1 MKIYDKESFE
11 ALLKQKFPNN
21 DITVLSFSGTYKSIS
36 YRCNSCGRIYNKTRA
51 NHLYENKT
59 LCQKCYSARDSVMRD
74 WILDFLKNSTQ
85 FSLVEPWYGM
95 TSVSLQLYCNNCHR
109 QFAKKPSNLYQ
120 RQESTICP
128 YCGDNGAPVLWEDF
142 YQRLSSQEQ
151 EEYTFSNYHGIDQ
164 KMKIQHKCGFVFYQ
178 KPINFLKSRGCPH
191 CYGNRSVGE
200 KKIEEF
206 LIINHFEYESQKRFP
221 ELGRLS
227 YDFYIPEL
235 RLLIE
240 YQGEQH
246 YKPVDIFGGEEH
258 FLFQQKSDQ
267 SKREYA
273 KSNGYILLEIP
284 YYDLKKINTYLV
296 PLLAQR
302 LSSNGVEN
310 KLEMKNLDDIV

>member
-21 DITVLSFSGTYKSIS
+21 DITVLSFSGTYKPIS
-36 YRCNSCGRIYNKTRA
+36 YRCNSCGRIYSKTRA

-59 LCQKCYSARDSVMRD
+59 LCQKCYSARDSIMRD
-74 WILDFLKNSTQ
+74 WILDFLAASTQ
-85 FSLVEPWYGM
+85 FSLVEPWYGT
-95 TSVSLQLYCNNCHR
+95 TSVNLQLYCNKCHR
-109 QFAKKPSNLYQ
+109 QFAKKPGNLYR
-120 RQESTICP
+120 RQENTICP
-128 YCGDNGAPVLWEDF
+128 YCGNNGAPVPWEDF
-142 YQRLSSQEQ
+142 FQQLSPEEQ
-151 EEYTFSNYHGIDQ
+151 EEYIFSNYHGTDQ
-164 KMKIQHKCGFVFYQ
+164 KMKIQHKCGLVFYQ

-206 LIINHFEYESQKRFP
+206 LMTNHFEYEPQKHFS

-227 YDFYIPEL
+227 YDFFVPEL
-235 RLLIE
+235 QLLIE

-246 YKPVDIFGGEEH
+246 YKPVEIFGGEEH

-267 SKREYA
+267 CKREYA
-273 KSNGYILLEIP
+273 KNNGYTLLEIP
-284 YYDLKKINTYLV
+284 YYDLKKIDAYLT